1 MPIQNAEKPEA
12 HRICNLVPS
21 RGTERDWNMGHAIA
35 SSAIAAPAAVLPGS
49 VDLREAWW
57 NIGDQEATGSCMG
70 WAATDGVARY
80 HMVKAGKIAP
90 PGLLSVRA
98 TWMSAKETDEFSG
111 CPETFIEIAGT
122 SLKAVI
128 EILRRYGAV
137 PESMVPFHIS
147 TAMYSG
153 DENLYYATAAQRRIA
168 AYFNLRKDLD
178 QWRIWLA
185 THGPILA
192 GLYVDETWA
201 NARATAGRL
210 DVYRPETVRGGHAA
224 CVVGYTADGRFIIRN
239 SWGTAWGDNGYAYA
253 SEAYIKAGFVDE
265 SYGVTV

>member
-1 MPIQNAEKPEA
+1 MAIENVEKPEA

-21 RGTERDWNMGHAIA
+21 RDTERDWSLEHAIA
-35 SSAIAAPAAVLPGS
+35 SSAIATPAAVLPER
-49 VDLREAWW
+49 VDLREDWW
-57 NIGDQEATGSCMG
+57 NIGDQEGTGSCMG
-70 WAATDGVARY
+70 WASTDGVVRY

-98 TWMSAKETDEFSG
+98 TWMSAKEMDEFSG

-128 EILRRYGAV
+128 EILRRYGTV

-147 TAMYSG
+147 TAIYSG
-153 DENLYYATAAQRRIA
+153 DETLYFATAAQRRIA

-192 GLYVDETWA
+192 GLYIDETFA

-210 DVYRPETVRGGHAA
+210 DGYRRDTVRGGHAV
-224 CVVGYTADGRFIIRN
+224 CVVGYTADRRVILRN
-239 SWGTAWGDNGYAYA
+239 SWGTAWGDQGYAYS
-253 SEAYIKAGFVDE
+253 SEEYIMAGFVDE
-265 SYGVTV
+265 SYGVIV